1 MVQIYN
7 ISFNTLRYDMA
18 ITKIPYFPP
27 GRSPQPSV
35 FPSAGEKRYVIKMLY
50 CFFSAEEGD
59 VENAANIVEGVF
71 S

>member
-1 MVQIYN
+1 
-7 ISFNTLRYDMA
+7 MA
-18 ITKIPYFPP
+18 ITKILNFLP

-71 S
+71 SKIL

>member
-1 MVQIYN
+1 
-7 ISFNTLRYDMA
+7 MA
-18 ITKIPYFPP
+18 ITKIPYFLP

-35 FPSAGEKRYVIKMLY
+35 FPSAGEKRYVKMLH

-71 S
+71 SKIL